1 MKKTLC
7 VIAGLM
13 WMLALTPVLDAAP
26 WPAPPKQSMR
36 PVEPAALDLIAMF
49 DANNL
54 NMVVTNVGNF
64 GYDIG
69 GFYGKNDGLYYP
81 ARDPSK
87 SDNTSV
93 IYAGG
98 LWVGALVNNEIRI
111 AAAEYSRDYT
121 PGPMIGSAPAPDQPR
136 FKVYKIRRGNT
147 TSDDY
152 LNWPVQDGAPVDED
166 GKPLL
171 IGDQTMWCVYNDANA
186 ANHAMGQTLP
196 LGIEV
201 QQTTFGFSRTGPLG
215 NCVFIKF
222 LIINKGNN
230 TLQDTYVSVWADPDL
245 GGASDDLVGC
255 DVNLSLGYCYN
266 ATNADNA
273 YKSNPP
279 AVGYDFFQ
287 GPIVPSEG
295 DTAYVSGRPVPD
307 YRNLPMT
314 SFNKYING
322 TDPDNFTEIYNYM
335 KGLLPDGSPLVNEVT
350 GQVTTYFV
358 DGDPV
363 TGTGWLDNTPADRR
377 YMQSS
382 GPFTMVPGDTQEVV
396 IGIIVGQGTDRLT
409 SITALKFNDQFAQTA
424 FDLNFDLPQPP
435 APPVVQVEVQNQE
448 VILSWGLESELNPG
462 DFPFQGYNVWQSQD
476 GNTWR
481 RIATFDVIDGAAVIF
496 DDQFDLESG
505 VVVNKPV
512 QFGTDS
518 GIKRYYSTK
527 EDKIRG
533 GPLRNVSAY
542 FYAVTAYSYD
552 PNATPKTLE
561 NPQSETRIRVI
572 PQRPVP
578 ENTFPTTSAERLP
591 DARTAGGS
599 DGHVEGFV
607 IHPSEVTGHTYEVTF
622 EEDGEGGF
630 VWNVRNLDTD
640 SVIVVENANQ
650 TGDNDYPIFDGIQIK
665 VFGAPNGLKTG
676 GPVTGEPED
685 EWGWDIPSGTRRFT
699 WAGGADGLHFEAFL
713 GAIGWASPASV
724 FGSGIPGVP
733 PGNLRKVLLKLA
745 DVSTDGTYDPN
756 DPNVSYAYRYGRGF
770 SGPPARPEFEP
781 FIVNPV
787 GGYSF
792 QDFTKSVPLSA
803 WDVTTGTPRRLE
815 VGHLENNV
823 EGGMVDGKWWP
834 PDFNVGDNVDGGGPR
849 EWLFV
854 FNTTYEESP
863 NPAHAVEAIGNP
875 LPIMY
880 FLTVARRGEVPFTTG
895 DEFLIIPNF
904 VNTPLDTFRVMTPEP
919 VIGDLNAAKN
929 KLDRI
934 RVVPNPF
941 YNNGPYDPGQNDH
954 LVKFQNLPGTCTIR
968 IFNLMGELITTI
980 QKDDPNTSL
989 AEWNMLTDANLPVA
1003 PGVYLYMVEAP
1014 GIGTHFGKMAIFLE
1028 KEQLN
1033 TF

>member
-1 MKKTLC
+1 MKRIFC
-7 VIAGLM
+7 IVIGLTV
-13 WMLALTPVLDAAP
+13 MLIAAPVGEAAP
-26 WPAPPKQSMR
+26 WPATPTKIMR
-36 PVEPAALDLIAMF
+36 PVDPAALDLIAMF

-54 NMVVTNVGNF
+54 NMVVTNIGSF
-64 GYDIG
+64 GYDDG

-81 ARDPSK
+81 ARDPNK

-98 LWVGALVNNEIRI
+98 IWVGALVNDAVRV
-111 AAAEYSRDYT
+111 AVAEYSQDFT
-121 PGPMIGSAPAPDQPR
+121 PGPMIGSAPSPDNER
-136 FKVYKIRRGNT
+136 FRVYKIRRGDT
-147 TSDDY
+147 SSDDY
-152 LNWPVQDGAPVDED
+152 VNWPVQDGAPVDEE
-166 GKPLL
+166 GNPLL

-186 ANHAMGQTLP
+186 ANHNSGATLP

-201 QQTTFGFSRTGPLG
+201 QQTIFGFSRTGALG
-215 NCVFIKF
+215 NCIFAKF
-222 LIINKGNN
+222 LIINKGTNM
-230 TLQDTYVSVWADPDL
+230 LEDTYISCWADPDL
-245 GGASDDLVGC
+245 GGAADDLVGC
-255 DVNLSLGYCYN
+255 DVDLSLGYCYN
-266 ATNADNA
+266 STNADNA

-307 YRNLPMT
+307 YMNLGMT

-322 TDPDNFTEIYNYM
+322 TDPDSPEEIYNYM

-382 GPFTMVPGDTQEVV
+382 GPFTMSPGDTQEVV

-435 APPVVQVEVQNQE
+435 SPPVVQAEVQNGE
-448 VILSWGLESELNPG
+448 VILSWGTESEVNPG
-462 DFPFQGYNVWQSQD
+462 DFPFQGYNVWQSAT
-476 GNTWR
+476 GSTWR
-481 RIATFDVIDGAAVIF
+481 RIATYDVIDGAAVIF

-518 GIKRYYSTK
+518 GIKRHFSTK
-527 EDKIRG
+527 DDKILG
-533 GPLRNVSAY
+533 GPLRNMSDY

-552 PNATPKTLE
+552 PLATPKTLE
-561 NPQSETRIRVI
+561 NPQQETRVNLI
-572 PQRPVP
+572 PQRPIP
-578 ENTFPTTSAERLP
+578 ENEFLSANSDTLDNERIS
-591 DARTAGGS
+591 GIS
-599 DGHVEGFV
+599 DGRVVAFTV
-607 IHPSEVTGHTYEVTF
+607 HPMDVTGHTYEVTF

-630 VWNVRNLDTD
+630 IWFVRDMDTD
-640 SVIVVENANQ
+640 SFVVVDNANQ

-665 VFGAPNGLKTG
+665 VFGAPNGLKEG
-676 GPVTGEPED
+676 GPITGESED
-685 EWGWDIPSGTRRFT
+685 QWGYDIPNGTRRFT

-733 PGNLRKVLLKLA
+733 PGSVKKVLLKLA
-745 DVSTDGTYDPN
+745 DVTTDGTYSTS

-770 SGPPARPEFEP
+770 AGDPAKPEFEP
-781 FIVNPV
+781 YMINRV

-803 WDVTTGTPRRLE
+803 WDVTSDPPRRLE
-815 VGHLENNV
+815 LGHLENNAA
-823 EGGMVDGKWWP
+823 GGLVDGKYWP
-834 PDFNVGDNVDGGGPR
+834 PANDAGNNVDGGGPR
-849 EWLFV
+849 EWLWIFA
-854 FNTTYEESP
+854 TDYSETP
-863 NPAHAVEAIGNP
+863 NPDHMVEAIGNP

-880 FLTVARRGEVPFTTG
+880 FLTVARRGNAPFATG
-895 DEFLIIPNF
+895 DEFLLIPNF
-904 VNTPLDTFRVMTPEP
+904 VNTPGDTFRVMTPAP
-919 VIGDLNAAKN
+919 IVGDLDLAADR
-929 KLDRI
+929 LDRI
-934 RVVPNPF
+934 NVVPNPY
-941 YNNGPYDPGQNDH
+941 YNNGPYDIGQNDH
-954 LVKFQNLPGTCTIR
+954 IIRFQNLPAKCTIR
-968 IFNLMGELITTI
+968 IFNLMGELIQTI
-980 QKDDPNTSL
+980 DKDSDASFTDWNT
-989 AEWNMLTDANLPVA
+989 LTENNLPVA

-1014 GIGTHFGKMAIFLE
+1014 GIGTHFGKLAIFLE
-1028 KEQLN
+1028 KEQIN